1 MCLTH
6 IVLPCNPDE
15 TGRPLPPD
23 ERLQC
28 LADGE
33 HSIAH
38 HIYPLKVIL
47 TYLSH
52 NFASSLAI
60 PLLCTLLHFHNPESF
75 PIDAAFSFG
84 SSDLTR
90 FQRASC
96 VLIPSG
102 LSLPPYLINSLWEV
116 FVLQKVG
123 SCRKYWYW
131 STSTL
136 TLGCIPAASTSTLTI
151 PRLGMKKDHSSYRE
165 FLRIRFAYVH
175 NIIRP
180 SIVFR
185 SSFNCFLLP
194 NVHHIKL
201 NSYLLSKI
209 ARKPICSFYIPLIE
223 DFLWGAH
230 KRGNRDGR
238 FLETFSS
245 GGQVREWIWQVLKI
259 SYI

>member
-15 TGRPLPPD
+15 AGRPLPPD

-38 HIYPLKVIL
+38 HIYPIKVIL

-60 PLLCTLLHFHNPESF
+60 PLLCTLLHFHNPENF

-123 SCRKYWYW
+123 FCRKYWYW

-136 TLGCIPAASTSTLTI
+136 TLGCRPVASTSTLTI
-151 PRLGMKKDHSSYRE
+151 PRLGMKKDHSS
-165 FLRIRFAYVH
+165 
-175 NIIRP
+175 
-180 SIVFR
+180 
-185 SSFNCFLLP
+185 
-194 NVHHIKL
+194 
-201 NSYLLSKI
+201 
-209 ARKPICSFYIPLIE
+209 
-223 DFLWGAH
+223 
-230 KRGNRDGR
+230 
-238 FLETFSS
+238 
-245 GGQVREWIWQVLKI
+245 
-259 SYI
+259 

>member
-1 MCLTH
+1 MIPLLKHSLYAMCLTH

-38 HIYPLKVIL
+38 HIYPIKVIL

-60 PLLCTLLHFHNPESF
+60 PLLCTLLHFHNPENF

-123 SCRKYWYW
+123 FCRKYWYW

-151 PRLGMKKDHSSYRE
+151 PRLGMKKDHGS
-165 FLRIRFAYVH
+165 
-175 NIIRP
+175 
-180 SIVFR
+180 
-185 SSFNCFLLP
+185 
-194 NVHHIKL
+194 
-201 NSYLLSKI
+201 
-209 ARKPICSFYIPLIE
+209 
-223 DFLWGAH
+223 
-230 KRGNRDGR
+230 
-238 FLETFSS
+238 
-245 GGQVREWIWQVLKI
+245 
-259 SYI
+259 

>member
-38 HIYPLKVIL
+38 HIYPIKVIL

-60 PLLCTLLHFHNPESF
+60 PLLCTLLHFHNPENF

-102 LSLPPYLINSLWEV
+102 LLPPYLINSL
-116 FVLQKVG
+116 
-123 SCRKYWYW
+123 
-131 STSTL
+131 
-136 TLGCIPAASTSTLTI
+136 
-151 PRLGMKKDHSSYRE
+151 
-165 FLRIRFAYVH
+165 
-175 NIIRP
+175 
-180 SIVFR
+180 
-185 SSFNCFLLP
+185 
-194 NVHHIKL
+194 
-201 NSYLLSKI
+201 
-209 ARKPICSFYIPLIE
+209 
-223 DFLWGAH
+223 
-230 KRGNRDGR
+230 
-238 FLETFSS
+238 
-245 GGQVREWIWQVLKI
+245 
-259 SYI
+259 